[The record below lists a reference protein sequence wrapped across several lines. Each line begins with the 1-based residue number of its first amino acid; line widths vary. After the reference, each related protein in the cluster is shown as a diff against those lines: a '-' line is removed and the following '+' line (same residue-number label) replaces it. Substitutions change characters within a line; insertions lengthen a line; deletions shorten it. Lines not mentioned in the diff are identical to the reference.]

1 MLKINHKQNINRNS
15 QLLNQ
20 ILKTKN
26 IIFLILFFLQIE
38 PVQAKL
44 VKYDKEQELK
54 TKNSTFKI
62 SSGWSYDDEYFK
74 IVSPEGDLTAYLLET
89 PLESNID
96 ELSLKLWQKVDP
108 TFNLKI
114 SQKVNPPSKDGWEKT
129 FQIIYETPLKDNNV
143 VLSSIRI
150 FKNTAYCF
158 LLKASNSGLSK
169 RAAQLQIVGDTW
181 HPKEFQKEDLSQIT
195 PKKFDTSETVAL
207 DKFIQKAMADLS
219 IPGASIAVI
228 QNNKVIYRK
237 GFGVKKQGS
246 RELVTPETLFMIGS
260 TTKPLTTLMLSKLD
274 EEKKLSWNTPINK
287 ILPDFKLADS
297 SITDKVLVEHTAC
310 ACTGMPRR
318 DMEFVLGS
326 LTNSLE
332 DTLKQL
338 QTFKPTTGFGETF
351 QYSNHLVAV
360 GGMVGGQVY
369 NKGTTLFD
377 KYENAMSDLV
387 FKPLEMTNTVV
398 KLSSSKLSNFATPHS
413 RDLKGIMASFPQEID
428 DMVYAIAPA
437 GSIWSNV
444 DDLSK
449 YVLMELND
457 GQTVQ
462 GKRLFSRDEIIKRRT
477 SRVKVDENTTYGLG
491 LFIEHYKGLE
501 IIGHS
506 GNTMGFTHDL
516 FFLPK
521 YNIGMIIQANAG
533 SVNGFRNSLRQKLI
547 ELLFSAKPK
556 SDELLSFSKEFY
568 KKMAQEAK
576 LKISLKPKDVKW
588 LQKTIGTY
596 ENADLGKIKIIKNK
610 NRFYIES
617 ARLKSQVGTYQE
629 KSGEK
634 MMTMTDAP
642 WSGGLPFRVTND
654 KKPKIVY
661 IDDQAQY
668 EFTRID

>member
-1 MLKINHKQNINRNS
+1 M
-15 QLLNQ
+15 
-20 ILKTKN
+20 
-26 IIFLILFFLQIE
+26 IFFYKLEIA
-38 PVQAKL
+38 QAKL
-44 VKYDKEQELK
+44 VKYDQEQEIK

-62 SSGWSYDDEYFK
+62 SPGWSYDDEYFK

-129 FQIIYETPLKDNNV
+129 FQITYETPLKDNNV
-143 VLSSIRI
+143 VLSSIRT
-150 FKNTAYCF
+150 FKNTAYCL

-181 HPKEFQKEDLSQIT
+181 HPKEFQKEDLSKIT
-195 PKKFDTSETVAL
+195 PKKFDALETVEL
-207 DKFIQKAMADLS
+207 TKFIQKAMTDLS

-237 GFGVKKQGS
+237 GFGVKKIGS
-246 RELVTPETLFMIGS
+246 HELVTPETLFMIGS

-274 EEKKLSWNTPINK
+274 EQKKLSWNTPINK
-287 ILPDFKLADS
+287 ILPDFKLADP
-297 SITDKVLVEHTAC
+297 SITNKVLVEHAAC

-318 DMEFVLGS
+318 DMEFVIGS
-326 LTNSLE
+326 LTNNLE

-377 KYENAMSDLV
+377 KYENAMNDLV
-387 FKPLEMTNTVV
+387 FKPLEMTSTVV

-413 RDLKGIMASFPQEID
+413 RNLNGIMASFPQKTD
-428 DMVYAIAPA
+428 DMIYAVAPA
-437 GSIWSNV
+437 GSVWSNI

-449 YVLMELND
+449 YLLMELND
-457 GQTVQ
+457 GQSVD
-462 GKRLFSRDEIIKRRT
+462 GKRLFSKDEIIKRRT
-477 SRVKVDENTTYGLG
+477 SGVKVDENTKYGLG
-491 LFIEHYKGLE
+491 LFIENHKGLE
-501 IIGHS
+501 IIGHG

-521 YNIGMIIQANAG
+521 HNIGMIIQSNAG
-533 SVNGFRNSLRQKLI
+533 GVNGFRNSLRQKLI
-547 ELLFSAKPK
+547 EMLFGAKPK
-556 SDELLSFSKEFY
+556 SEELLSFSKEFY
-568 KKMAQEAK
+568 KKMAHETK
-576 LKISLKPKDVKW
+576 LKISTKSKDVKW
-588 LQKTIGTY
+588 LQKTIGIY
-596 ENADLGKIKIIKNK
+596 ENADLGRIKIIKNK
-610 NRFYIES
+610 NSFYIES
-617 ARLKSQVGTYQE
+617 DRLKSQIGTYQE

-634 MMTMTDAP
+634 MLTMTDAP

-661 IDDQAQY
+661 IDDQVQY
-668 EFTRID
+668 EFTKIE